1 MLYYEI
7 INDKEHREANK
18 IAKLWIDI
26 SKNRNDFE
34 SYLNSI
40 KASELI
46 DNMENITKFVLQED
60 NDLKLTEAEFIFFK
74 KINKIEN

>member
-1 MLYYEI
+1 MYYEI

-26 SKNRNDFE
+26 SKNKNDFE

-40 KASELI
+40 KANELI

-60 NDLKLTEAEFIFFK
+60 NDLKLIEAEFIFFK

>member
-1 MLYYEI
+1 MYYEI

-26 SKNRNDFE
+26 NKNRNDFE

-40 KASELI
+40 KANELI

-60 NDLKLTEAEFIFFK
+60 NDLKLIEAEFIFFK